1 MKHIRVIFL
10 AAISLVLFVNT
21 SHGQN
26 FAALGGGI
34 AYGGEIKNIGIQA
47 RGDFQ
52 FGDYWAVAPHL
63 TYFLPKTVGT
73 EKWNWLSAS
82 VDVHY
87 LFGESR
93 YLYFYPLAGVNVSY
107 RSIKHNSSDNNE
119 SNFKIGADLGFGG
132 VYEIHRERFIFL
144 EFQYVLFEDELS
156 QPVISAGM
164 FFGLNGGGW

>member
-1 MKHIRVIFL
+1 MMGMVLL
-10 AAISLVLFVNT
+10 AT
-21 SHGQN
+21 TTHGQN
-26 FAALGGGI
+26 FPSLGGGL
-34 AYGGEIKNIGIQA
+34 AYGGEIKNVGIQA

-73 EKWNWLSAS
+73 EKWNWMSMS

-93 YLYFYPLAGVNVSY
+93 YLYFYPLAGVNFSY
-107 RSIKHNSSDNNE
+107 RGVKQGSGDQNE
-119 SNFKIGADLGFGG
+119 STFGIGADLGFGG